1 ASEVAM
7 AKNLVPG
14 SDRRRF
20 TDESDTFATI
30 LGPDLR
36 IEGSLRGS
44 GSLELKG
51 SLKGELSMEGLVW
64 IRPQGSV
71 DGEIEA
77 SSVVVE
83 GEVVGSVHATGKVDL
98 RKGCRVEGD
107 ITAGSVAAA
116 DGSFFEGRI
125 TMQQASEPEAVAY
138 EEKRNVSPDDSHS
151 SP

>member
-1 ASEVAM
+1 M
-7 AKNLVPG
+7 AKNLMSK
-14 SDRRRF
+14 SDRRRC
-20 TDESDTFATI
+20 TDESDAFATV

-51 SLKGELSMEGLVW
+51 SFKGELSVEGLVW

-77 SSVVVE
+77 ASVVVE
-83 GEVVGSVHATGKVDL
+83 GEVDGSVHATGKVDL

-107 ITAGSVAAA
+107 ITASAVAAA

-125 TMQQASEPEAVAY
+125 TMPKAAETQVVAY
-138 EEKRNVSPDDSHS
+138 EEKRSASPDEDRR

>member
-1 ASEVAM
+1 MSR
-7 AKNLVPG
+7 NLVPG

-20 TDESDTFATI
+20 TDESDAFATV

-51 SLKGELSMEGLVW
+51 SFKGELSVEGLVW
-64 IRPQGSV
+64 IRSQGSV
-71 DGEIEA
+71 DGELVA

-98 RKGCRVEGD
+98 REGCRVEGD
-107 ITAGSVAAA
+107 ITAGAVAAA

-125 TMQQASEPEAVAY
+125 TMPQSAAEPQVVAY
-138 EEKRNVSPDDSHS
+138 EEKRSASSDDDTRSP
-151 SP
+151 

>member
-1 ASEVAM
+1 M
-7 AKNLVPG
+7 AKNLMSK

-20 TDESDTFATI
+20 TDESDAFATV
-30 LGPDLR
+30 LGADLR

-51 SLKGELSMEGLVW
+51 SFKGELSVEGLVW
-64 IRPQGSV
+64 IRPQGSIE
-71 DGEIEA
+71 GEIKA

-83 GEVVGSVHATGKVDL
+83 GEVVGSVQATGKVDL

-107 ITAGSVAAA
+107 ITANAVAAA

-125 TMQQASEPEAVAY
+125 TMPKAAETQVVAY
-138 EEKRNVSPDDSHS
+138 EEKRRASPDEDIRSR
-151 SP
+151 